1 MKTISICMIVKNE
14 EAVLPRALES
24 IKDFAEEIVVVDTC
38 SDDGTEQVAR
48 KFTDCVYTFPW
59 QDDFSKAR
67 NFSFSKATMEYIM
80 WLDADDVVL
89 PDAAKSL
96 ISWKSS
102 DSSPD
107 VVMLPYNVAFD
118 SDGAP
123 TFTYYRERILRRSM
137 GFKWQGA
144 VHEAITPRGHIEYL
158 DAAITHR
165 KRAKPHS
172 DRNLRIFEKQLS
184 RGEILTPRERFYYA
198 RELYYNGCIS
208 CAAENFNQ
216 VADDPGAWIEN
227 RIDACRMLYMCYQ
240 SLNHR
245 QKAITAL
252 LKSFS
257 LAPPRA
263 EVCCDIGEFFLSKK
277 DYATA
282 VFWYR
287 LATTLPRNDTSGAF
301 ISPDC
306 YDFIPF
312 LQLCVCY
319 DRLGDIPNARLYH
332 QKAAA
337 CKPFDPAVIHNQAY
351 FSSMQ

>member
-14 EAVLPRALES
+14 EDVLPRALES
-24 IKDFAEEIVVVDTC
+24 VKNIADEIIIADTGSEDKTQEIARDF
-38 SDDGTEQVAR
+38 TE
-48 KFTDCVYTFPW
+48 FVYSFPW

-67 NFSFSKATMEYIM
+67 NFSFSKATMEYVM
-80 WLDADDVVL
+80 WLDADDVIL
-89 PDAAKSL
+89 PEDEKAL
-96 ISWKSS
+96 IAWKSS

-107 VVMLPYNVAFD
+107 VVMLAYNTAFD
-118 SDGAP
+118 ADGTP

-144 VHEAITPRGHIEYL
+144 VHEAIAPRGHIEYL
-158 DAAITHR
+158 SAAITHR
-165 KRAKPHS
+165 QKAKSRS
-172 DRNLRIFEKQLS
+172 DRNLKIFEKQLM
-184 RGEILTPRERFYYA
+184 RGEVLTPRERFYYA

-208 CAAENFNQ
+208 CAVESFNQ
-216 VADDPGAWIEN
+216 VADDPGAWLEN
-227 RIDACRMLYMCYQ
+227 RIEACRMLYLCYKD
-240 SLNHR
+240 LNSH
-245 QKAITAL
+245 QKAISAL
-252 LKSFS
+252 LKTFS

-263 EVCCDIGEFFLSKK
+263 EVCCDAGEYFLTRK

-287 LATTLPRNDTSGAF
+287 LATTLPRNDMSGAF
-301 ISPDC
+301 VTPDC
-306 YDFIPF
+306 YDFIPY

-351 FSSMQ
+351 FSSL